1 MKTLYIYFIFIILLW
16 ILIVLFLFLSQAF
29 SHVFFTLSSFLF
41 SKLLLLEKSWWIS
54 AIYFFN
60 FVSSLSYLLFL
71 DFFLSDKE
79 EEEEN

>member
-41 SKLLLLEKSWWIS
+41 SKLLLLEKS
-54 AIYFFN
+54 
-60 FVSSLSYLLFL
+60 
-71 DFFLSDKE
+71 
-79 EEEEN
+79 